1 MTKKTNKNFFG
12 MTVTAL
18 NDRVVSCAHMEPI
31 RGEQTFQD
39 YIRKF
44 NFSPRFPQLG
54 KLFFMRIDKSIQLT
68 YLSKSKNVFQFSIL
82 GKCYKAMT
90 HESQFQDYF
99 EFPSNDVEQMRATP
113 YKERKCFQGNKCTYV
128 DMEKSVIDQNSQEE
142 YWYRVGIMGPQHI
155 QTSTGVIF
163 NTPRAKK
170 RQYQWRNVHSYR
182 YHYGRYQGT
191 IIHRDDSTTIDG
203 HPFFVVAEGTW
214 TNESDLSYDAY
225 VADPHWYDQTGA
237 SFAKGNFFKFNQDL
251 EHFVVGAP
259 NADRLQGRVYICH
272 DCFGTKSKRNGRQ
285 LQAPNPQH
293 GERFGAAVAAVDI
306 NGDGYD
312 DVVVGAPLHNQLS
325 TVLTNL
331 PKMFFL
337 ANFAFL

>member
-1 MTKKTNKNFFG
+1 
-12 MTVTAL
+12 
-18 NDRVVSCAHMEPI
+18 
-31 RGEQTFQD
+31 
-39 YIRKF
+39 
-44 NFSPRFPQLG
+44 
-54 KLFFMRIDKSIQLT
+54 
-68 YLSKSKNVFQFSIL
+68 
-82 GKCYKAMT
+82 MT

-113 YKERKCFQGNKCTYV
+113 YEKWECNRRGNNCKWVQMY
-128 DMEKSVIDQNSQEE
+128 KSAKSDRYFPEE
-142 YWYRVGIMGPQHI
+142 YWYRVGIMGSHHI

-163 NTPRAKK
+163 NTPRAIK
-170 RQYQWRNVHSYR
+170 RKWTWPNKT
-182 YHYGRYQGT
+182 GRFQGT
-191 IIHRDDSTTIDG
+191 IVHRDDSKTISINHKR
-203 HPFFVVAEGTW
+203 HPFFVVAEGNWWNSYDVT
-214 TNESDLSYDAY
+214 YDAY

-306 NGDGYD
+306 KGDGYG
-312 DVVVGAPLHNQLS
+312 DVVVGAPLPTQLS
-325 TVLTNL
+325 KVLTNL
-331 PKMFFL
+331 QRMFFL
-337 ANFAFL
+337 S

>member
-1 MTKKTNKNFFG
+1 
-12 MTVTAL
+12 
-18 NDRVVSCAHMEPI
+18 
-31 RGEQTFQD
+31 
-39 YIRKF
+39 
-44 NFSPRFPQLG
+44 
-54 KLFFMRIDKSIQLT
+54 
-68 YLSKSKNVFQFSIL
+68 
-82 GKCYKAMT
+82 MT
-90 HESQFQDYF
+90 HGSQFQDYF
-99 EFPSNDVEQMRATP
+99 EFPSKDAEQMRATP
-113 YKERKCFQGNKCTYV
+113 YEKRECNIWGNNC
-128 DMEKSVIDQNSQEE
+128 ESVNMYKTLSSYYNPEE
-142 YWYRVGIMGPQHI
+142 WWYHIGIMGHQHI
-155 QTSTGVIF
+155 QTSTGVVF

-191 IIHRDDSTTIDG
+191 IIHRDDSKIIDG
-203 HPFFVVAEGTW
+203 HQFFVVAEGTW
-214 TNESDLSYDAY
+214 WNKHDISYDAY

-272 DCFGTKSKRNGRQ
+272 DCFGTKSNKNGRQ

-312 DVVVGAPLHNQLS
+312 DVVVGAPLHSQLS
-325 TVLTNL
+325 TVLTKL
-331 PKMFFL
+331 PKKGFFS
-337 ANFAFL
+337 

>member
-1 MTKKTNKNFFG
+1 
-12 MTVTAL
+12 
-18 NDRVVSCAHMEPI
+18 
-31 RGEQTFQD
+31 
-39 YIRKF
+39 
-44 NFSPRFPQLG
+44 
-54 KLFFMRIDKSIQLT
+54 
-68 YLSKSKNVFQFSIL
+68 
-82 GKCYKAMT
+82 MT
-90 HESQFQDYF
+90 HGSQFQDYF
-99 EFPSNDVEQMRATP
+99 EFPSKDVEQMRATP

-155 QTSTGVIF
+155 QTSTGIIF
-163 NTPRAKK
+163 NTPRAIK
-170 RQYQWRNVHSYR
+170 RKWTWPNKT
-182 YHYGRYQGT
+182 GRFQGT
-191 IIHRDDSTTIDG
+191 IVHRDDSKTISINYKRR
-203 HPFFVVAEGTW
+203 PFFVVAEGNWWNSYDVT
-214 TNESDLSYDAY
+214 YDAY

-306 NGDGYD
+306 DGDGYD

-331 PKMFFL
+331 PKMFFS
-337 ANFAFL
+337 